1 MTETLANLY
10 VEQKLYAKAIKAY
23 ETLATK
29 HPQKEEI
36 FKEKIQEI
44 KELRKNP

>member
-23 ETLATK
+23 EVLIEK
-29 HPQKEEI
+29 HPQKEER
-36 FKEKIQEI
+36 FNEKIQEI
-44 KELRKNP
+44 KDLRKNI